1 VIRRVAFAVVVL
13 LCMAAPVRAQIPP
26 PPPQT
31 APVFELIAPTVS
43 PVCGNA
49 LLVAALAP
57 GIVAGETG
65 GALPL
70 DAVTPVLGPV
80 FEVCGAVPTPPELL
94 TCDADTSAN
103 NTANA
108 IAAAIAG
115 TQLPVGFN
123 PFGNE
128 VEQAIVIQDKLPPP
142 ANSTGLLDQVVA
154 TLNCK
159 AEARPT
165 APPEEP
171 TPPASDDEN
180 FDDSVLG
187 DFTLAPLL
195 DTLAP
200 DVTTIS
206 PAPSRNQALPITPAG
221 QVGDVGFLYPVV
233 FALPLVLL
241 VLGGYLGRSLTQPVA
256 PPHR

>member
-1 VIRRVAFAVVVL
+1 MRRVAFAVVVL
-13 LCMAAPVRAQIPP
+13 LCVTAPVRAQIPA

-31 APVFELIAPTVS
+31 APVFEVIAPTVS
-43 PVCGNA
+43 PICGNA
-49 LLVAALAP
+49 LLVAVLAP

-65 GALPL
+65 GALPV
-70 DAVTPVLGPV
+70 DPSPAIGPV
-80 FEVCGAVPTPPELL
+80 YEVCGAVPTPPARL
-94 TCDADTSAN
+94 TCSADTQAN
-103 NTANA
+103 DAANT

-128 VEQAIVIQDKLPPP
+128 VEQVIVIQDKLPPP
-142 ANSTGLLDQVVA
+142 ANTAGVADLVAA

-159 AEARPT
+159 AAATPT
-165 APPEEP
+165 APPEP
-171 TPPASDDEN
+171 SAPDTSSDDT

-187 DFTLAPLL
+187 DFSLAPLFDSLAPGLATLAP
-195 DTLAP
+195 
-200 DVTTIS
+200 
-206 PAPSRNQALPITPAG
+206 APSNNQALPITQAG